1 MNMLI
6 CLLTLMHLGNLVV
19 WTGWTFTSIAGSW
32 FRYHLIHHLWQIHI
46 HKCFQPSLVFVKIQ
60 HSALHHVASFLPQ
73 NGSFTRFTE
82 VPEACKAPDTQF
94 GFLLLCLPIA
104 VSRCQPCPARGH
116 LEMPAVPRSSQRCW
130 KQIHESISV
139 SFIYGWIMYFTR
151 FQLSFQ
157 RKFVS
162 QRPHKQNYLVLM
174 IIRLWFITIFCRKI
188 IFYKD
193 KSERWSLMILMC
205 WNNDQ
210 HDP

>member
-1 MNMLI
+1 MVHRSGIIWSITSGKHANTNVFILILYLRKSNTQHCVMLHPSSLKMGPLPVSLR
-6 CLLTLMHLGNLVV
+6 CQKLVRLPTLNLVSFSSV
-19 WTGWTFTSIAGSW
+19 FQLLSVAASRAQPVATW
-32 FRYHLIHHLWQIHI
+32 
-46 HKCFQPSLVFVKIQ
+46 KCR
-60 HSALHHVASFLPQ
+60 HA
-73 NGSFTRFTE
+73 
-82 VPEACKAPDTQF
+82 
-94 GFLLLCLPIA
+94 
-104 VSRCQPCPARGH
+104 
-116 LEMPAVPRSSQRCW
+116 RSSQRCR

-139 SFIYGWIMYFTR
+139 SFIYGCIMYFTR

-174 IIRLWFITIFCRKI
+174 IIRLWFFITIFCRKI